1 MSQAQFKRR
10 TSHETDLTE
19 RIKFLLSSTF
29 ESDEFVQLN
38 LDRPRHFVRVKV
50 DCGENVDLFMN
61 RA

>member
-29 ESDEFVQLN
+29 ESDEFV
-38 LDRPRHFVRVKV
+38 RPRHFVRVKV
-50 DCGENVDLFMN
+50 DYGKNVDLFMN

>member
-10 TSHETDLTE
+10 TSHEIDLTE

-38 LDRPRHFVRVKV
+38 LDRPRHFVHVKV
-50 DCGENVDLFMN
+50 DYGENVDLFMN